1 MKKIFLGINQPTK
14 ALNRIFFLLICFIS
28 GCSILTKP
36 QLESIK
42 IYAVATQ
49 EYAQYPGLLIKDY
62 VEIQS
67 NIFLISSPLISNPDR
82 AARRLLSH
90 QNDKSSIL
98 GEAEKLDLSFDILKE
113 YAKSMEI
120 LANPDY
126 FQKVEQTIEN
136 SGNNL
141 DQLIESYNS
150 KFDKNIPGGLGGL
163 VYQSLVLG
171 SKTYLDQKRGQL
183 LKEYIKKGEPII
195 KEISQFT
202 QEFLKEKVAEE
213 WIKDIDLELE
223 SSHSAIRRHILVD
236 TLSYS
241 SNAFSLILLDT
252 QVSKIYEDIEQLK
265 KLNVKLIASIDELYL
280 AHQALNQDVQKKRKA
295 VTVLGE
301 VSAFVREVY
310 GIIDLYQN
318 LSQE

>member
-1 MKKIFLGINQPTK
+1 MELKRLFKGHIGI
-14 ALNRIFFLLICFIS
+14 LYLSICLFFA
-28 GCSILTKP
+28 CSTLTKP

-49 EYAQYPGLLIKDY
+49 EYAQFPSLLIKDY

-67 NIFLISSPLISNPDR
+67 NIFLISSPLISNPER

-90 QNDKSSIL
+90 HKDKTAIL
-98 GEAEKLDLSFDILKE
+98 VEAEKMDLSFEILKE

-141 DQLIESYNS
+141 DHLIENYNS

-163 VYQSLVLG
+163 FYQSLVFG

-183 LKEYIKKGEPII
+183 LKEYIIKGEPII
-195 KEISQFT
+195 KEISEFT
-202 QEFLKEKVAEE
+202 KGFLKEKVAEE

-223 SSHSAIRRHILVD
+223 SSHSAIRRHILID

-265 KLNVKLIASIDELYL
+265 QLNTKLIASLDELYL
-280 AHQALNQDVQKKRKA
+280 AHSALNKDVQQKKKA
-295 VTVLGE
+295 ITVLGE
-301 VSAFVREVY
+301 VSVFVREVY
-310 GIIDLYQN
+310 GIIDLYEN
-318 LSQE
+318 LSPE

>member
-1 MKKIFLGINQPTK
+1 MKKILLGIKQTDK
-14 ALNRIFFLLICFIS
+14 ALKGIFFLSICFVS

-36 QLESIK
+36 QLETIK

-62 VEIQS
+62 VEIQN
-67 NIFLISSPLISNPDR
+67 NIFLISSPLISHPDR
-82 AARRLLSH
+82 AAQRLLSH
-90 QNDKSSIL
+90 HKDKNAIL

-126 FQKVEQTIEN
+126 FQKVHQTLDN
-136 SGNNL
+136 SGTNL
-141 DQLIESYNS
+141 DHLIESYNS
-150 KFDKNIPGGLGGL
+150 KFDKKIPAGLGGL

-183 LKEYIKKGEPII
+183 LKEYIMKGEPII
-195 KEISQFT
+195 REISEFT
-202 QEFLKEKVAEE
+202 KKFLEEKVGEE

-223 SSHSAIRRHILVD
+223 SSHSAIRKHILVD

-241 SNAFSLILLDT
+241 SNAFSLIHLDT
-252 QVSKIYEDIEQLK
+252 KVSDIYDDIHQLK
-265 KLNVKLIASIDELYL
+265 QLNTKLIASIDELYL
-280 AHQALNQDVQKKRKA
+280 AHQALNQDVQKKRKS

-301 VSAFVREVY
+301 VSAYVREVY
-310 GIIDLYQN
+310 GIFDLYQN

>member
-1 MKKIFLGINQPTK
+1 MKRIFIGIIQTNKALKGIFLLSIG
-14 ALNRIFFLLICFIS
+14 FIS

-36 QLESIK
+36 QLQSIK

-49 EYAQYPGLLIKDY
+49 EYAQYPGQLIKDY

-67 NIFLISSPLISNPDR
+67 NIFLISSPLISHPDR

-90 QNDKSSIL
+90 HNDKTAIL

-126 FQKVEQTIEN
+126 FRKVQQTLEN
-136 SGNNL
+136 TGNNL
-141 DQLIESYNS
+141 DHLIESYNS
-150 KFDKNIPGGLGGL
+150 KFDQNIPGLGGL

-171 SKTYLDQKRGQL
+171 SKTYMDQKRGQL
-183 LKEYIKKGEPII
+183 LKEYIMKGEPII
-195 KEISQFT
+195 REISKFTKQFL
-202 QEFLKEKVAEE
+202 EEKVGEE

-252 QVSKIYEDIEQLK
+252 QVSEIYEDIELLKQL
-265 KLNVKLIASIDELYL
+265 NTKLIASIDELYL
-280 AHQALNQDVQKKRKA
+280 AHQALNQDVQKKRKS

-310 GIIDLYQN
+310 GIFDLYQN
-318 LSQE
+318 LSHE